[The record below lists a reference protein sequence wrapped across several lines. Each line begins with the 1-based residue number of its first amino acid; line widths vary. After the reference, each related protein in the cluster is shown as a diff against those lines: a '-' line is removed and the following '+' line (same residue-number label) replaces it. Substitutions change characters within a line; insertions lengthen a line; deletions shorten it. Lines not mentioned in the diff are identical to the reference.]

1 MHKAIRLAD
10 VPGDGKLETRRTRK
24 PRTQEVREFLQSDD
38 EAWEM
43 IDPDLPTHSLYSSI
57 SSVLRQNQYFGRRLR
72 VLERRGRVFLVRKE

>member
-10 VPGDGKLETRRTRK
+10 VPGDGKLETRRTKK

-43 IDPDLPTHSLYSSI
+43 IDPDLPAHSLYSSI
-57 SSVLRQNQYFGRRLR
+57 SSVLRQNQYLGRRLR
-72 VLERRGRVFLVRKE
+72 ALERMGRVFLVRKE